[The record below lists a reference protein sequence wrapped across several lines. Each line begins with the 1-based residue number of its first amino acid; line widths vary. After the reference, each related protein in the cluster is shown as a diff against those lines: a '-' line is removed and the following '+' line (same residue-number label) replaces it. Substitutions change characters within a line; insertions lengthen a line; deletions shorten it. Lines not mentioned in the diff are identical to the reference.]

1 MSLWKIAW
9 RSMQQR
15 GLASSLTALS
25 MAMGVALVVA
35 VLVIHSVVDRAFN
48 RGVQGYDVIVGAKGG
63 QWQLVQNSVFYLGQS
78 LEKNLPYSYYREFV
92 EGRFA
97 PAVEFA
103 IPICTG
109 HDYKGSPAVATVPEM
124 FEKLT
129 DGKGEK
135 YTFFAGE
142 NFKHE
147 NKYDAVVGY
156 EAAVREDLKVGSPFE
171 PVGYADGQ
179 GGKAHK
185 DTSFTVVG
193 ILNPT
198 GTPNDRAVFMNIEGF
213 WECPA
218 HQRKESA
225 TQAYLKGSDDGGAL
239 DREDE
244 NHSQHDRAGEN
255 HAEDNHPE
263 DSGHEG
269 HGHEHTHREVTA
281 ILVRTKLLAG
291 TDEEPDSDFMFLAM
305 GLVDA
310 INEGNDAQAVHPARV
325 IRDFFNKVVGNV
337 QLLLLVLAVLVVVV
351 AGIGIL
357 VSIYNSMND
366 RRHDIAVM
374 RALGAS
380 RTVVMTVILL
390 ESILLSLGGGAAGL
404 LLGHG
409 LIGALSPTIA
419 DQLGVP
425 ISALD
430 FQWNELVLIPG
441 LTILATV
448 VGFLPAISAYR
459 TDVARSLT
467 AAP

>member
-1 MSLWKIAW
+1 
-9 RSMQQR
+9 
-15 GLASSLTALS
+15 
-25 MAMGVALVVA
+25 
-35 VLVIHSVVDRAFN
+35 VIHSVIDRAFN

-78 LEKNLPYSYYREFV
+78 LEKNLPESYYREFV

-135 YTFFAGE
+135 YTWHQGK

-156 EAAVREDLKVGSPFE
+156 EAAVREELEVGSTFE
-171 PVGYADGQ
+171 PVASADGK

-185 DTSFTVVG
+185 DTAFTVVG

-198 GTPNDRAVFMNIEGF
+198 GTPNDRAVFMNIKGF

-218 HQRKESA
+218 HQQEESA
-225 TQAYLKGSDDGGAL
+225 TQAYLRGSDNEGDSDHPEESRPA
-239 DREDE
+239 E
-244 NHSQHDRAGEN
+244 DRAPL
-255 HAEDNHPE
+255 AEE
-263 DSGHEG
+263 AGHED
-269 HGHEHTHREVTA
+269 HKHVRREVTA
-281 ILVRTKLLAG
+281 ILIRTKILAD

-305 GLVDA
+305 GMVDA

-325 IRDFFNKVVGNV
+325 IRNFFNKVVGNV

-351 AGIGIL
+351 AGIGIM

-380 RTVVMTVILL
+380 RAVVMTVILL
-390 ESILLSLGGGAAGL
+390 ESILLSLGGGALGL

-409 LIGALSPTIA
+409 LVGAMSPTIA

-441 LTILATV
+441 LTILATL

-459 TDVARSLT
+459 TDVAKSLT

>member
-15 GLASSLTALS
+15 GLASSLTAFS
-25 MAMGVALVVA
+25 MALGVALVVA
-35 VLVIHSVVDRAFN
+35 VLVIHSVIDRAFN

-63 QWQLVQNSVFYLGQS
+63 KWELVQNSVFYLGRPM
-78 LEKNLPYSYYREFV
+78 EKNLPESYYREFV
-92 EGRFA
+92 EGKYA

-109 HDYKGSPAVATVPEM
+109 HDYKGCPAVATVPEM

-129 DGKGEK
+129 YGKGEK
-135 YTFFAGE
+135 YTFSAGE
-142 NFKHE
+142 NFKYE

-156 EAAVREDLKVGSPFE
+156 TAAIREDLKVGSKFE
-171 PVGYADGQ
+171 PVAATDGQ
-179 GGKAHK
+179 GGETHT

-198 GTPNDRAVFMNIEGF
+198 GTPHDRAVFMNIEGF

-218 HQRKESA
+218 HRQKES
-225 TQAYLKGSDDGGAL
+225 
-239 DREDE
+239 E
-244 NHSQHDRAGEN
+244 HAGEK
-255 HAEDNHPE
+255 HTEHDHPE
-263 DSGHEG
+263 DAGHEG
-269 HGHEHTHREVTA
+269 PDHEDAEHEGHAHEDAHRAVTA
-281 ILVRTKLLAG
+281 ILIRTEG
-291 TDEEPDSDFMFLAM
+291 PDSDFMFLGM
-305 GLVDA
+305 QLVNT

-325 IRDFFNKVVGNV
+325 IRDFFNKIVGNV

-380 RTVVMTVILL
+380 RAVVMTVILM

-459 TDVARSLT
+459 TDVAKSLT

>member
-15 GLASSLTALS
+15 GLASALTAFS
-25 MAMGVALVVA
+25 MALGVALVVA

-48 RGVQGYDVIVGAKGG
+48 RGAQGYDVIVGAKGG
-63 QWQLVQNSVFYLGQS
+63 QLQLVQNSVFYLGRPM
-78 LEKNLPYSYYREFV
+78 EKNLPYSYYREFV

-129 DGKGEK
+129 HGKGEK

-147 NKYDAVVGY
+147 NKYDAVIGY
-156 EAAVREDLKVGSPFE
+156 EAAIREDLKVGSTFE
-171 PVGYADGQ
+171 PVASVADQ
-179 GGKAHK
+179 GGKAHT
-185 DTSFTVVG
+185 DTPFTVVG

-198 GTPNDRAVFMNIEGF
+198 GTPHDRAVFVNIEGF

-218 HQRKESA
+218 HRQEEST
-225 TQAYLKGSDDGGAL
+225 TQAYLKGSDEG
-239 DREDE
+239 
-244 NHSQHDRAGEN
+244 HD
-255 HAEDNHPE
+255 
-263 DSGHEG
+263 HEG
-269 HGHEHTHREVTA
+269 HDHEDVHREVTA
-281 ILVRTKLLAG
+281 ILIRTEG
-291 TDEEPDSDFMFLAM
+291 PDSDFMFLAM

-310 INEGNDAQAVHPARV
+310 VNEGDKAQAVHPAQV
-325 IRDFFNKVVGNV
+325 IRNFFDKVVGNV

-351 AGIGIL
+351 AGIGIM

-380 RTVVMTVILL
+380 RAVVMTVILL
-390 ESILLSLGGGAAGL
+390 ESILLSLGGGVAGL

-419 DQLGVP
+419 THLGVP

-459 TDVARSLT
+459 TDVAKSLT